1 MKRKKIV
8 EVVVYENKCENC
20 GEILPNQLKFDEH
33 SVICPKCGFPN
44 WVLKDVEYIFPNED
58 DRIPKADYP
67 KYNIIALTGKSGS
80 GKSTILKEFNK
91 NHFNGIFPIVQAT
104 TRPRRSPSEPGY
116 LFYSDEEW
124 FNLEEQEAFLESTIF
139 NNWHY
144 GTLTSSLTSNPKDWN
159 IGIFSPAAIEQLR
172 TNPKVGKLK
181 VFEVCTDAKIRMKR
195 NLDRENTPDVS
206 EICRRMLADEED
218 FKTLSPLLDIRLLG
232 NNDNPED
239 IKKCVNVIV
248 NYTTGQLEE

>member
-1 MKRKKIV
+1 MTKKEIIGAYFYV
-8 EVVVYENKCENC
+8 TKCENC
-20 GEILPNQLKFDEH
+20 KEDLPNFGYTFEH
-33 SVICPKCGFPN
+33 GVYCPKCNFPN
-44 WVLKDVEYIFPNED
+44 TILKDIEYIFKEEEESILPS
-58 DRIPKADYP
+58 KS
-67 KYNIIALTGKSGS
+67 NIIALTGKSGS

-91 NHFNGIFPIVQAT
+91 NHFSGILPVVQAT

-124 FNLEEQEAFLESTIF
+124 SDLEEQEAFLESTTF
-139 NNWHY
+139 NDWHY
-144 GTLTSSLTSNPKDWN
+144 GTLTSSLTSNSKDWN

-195 NLDRENTPDVS
+195 NLNRENTPDVS

-218 FKTLSPLLDIRLLG
+218 FKTLSPLLDIRLLD
-232 NNDNPED
+232 NNSLED
-239 IKKCVNVIV
+239 IDKCVNAILK
-248 NYTTGQLEE
+248 YTTGQERE

>member
-1 MKRKKIV
+1 MKRKKIIEAYFYV
-8 EVVVYENKCENC
+8 TKCANC
-20 GEILPNQLKFDEH
+20 KEDLPNFGYTFEH
-33 SVICPKCGFPN
+33 TVYCPKCYFPN
-44 WVLKDVEYIFPNED
+44 TVLKDIEYTFEEGAEKSILP
-58 DRIPKADYP
+58 P

-91 NHFNGIFPIVQAT
+91 NHFSGILPIVQAT

-116 LFYSDEEW
+116 LFYDDEEW
-124 FNLEEQEAFLESTIF
+124 ANLEGQGAFLESTTF
-139 NNWHY
+139 NDWHY

-195 NLDRENTPDVS
+195 NLNRENAPDVS

-248 NYTTGQLEE
+248 NYTTGQERE

>member
-1 MKRKKIV
+1 MTKKEIIGAYFYV
-8 EVVVYENKCENC
+8 TKCENC
-20 GEILPNQLKFDEH
+20 KEDLPNFGYTFEH
-33 SVICPKCGFPN
+33 GIYCPKCNFPN
-44 WVLKDVEYIFPNED
+44 TILKDIEYIFKEEEESILPS
-58 DRIPKADYP
+58 KS
-67 KYNIIALTGKSGS
+67 NIIALTGKSGS

-91 NHFNGIFPIVQAT
+91 NHFSGILPVVQAT

-124 FNLEEQEAFLESTIF
+124 SDLEEQEAFLESTTF
-139 NNWHY
+139 NDWHY
-144 GTLTSSLTSNPKDWN
+144 GTLTSSLTSNSKDWN

-195 NLDRENTPDVS
+195 NLNRENTPDVS

-218 FKTLSPLLDIRLLG
+218 FKTLSPLLDIRLLD
-232 NNDNPED
+232 NNSLED
-239 IKKCVNVIV
+239 IDKCVNAILK
-248 NYTTGQLEE
+248 YTTGQERE

>member
-1 MKRKKIV
+1 MMKKEIIGAYYYITKCGNC
-8 EVVVYENKCENC
+8 EKDLPNFGYTFEHVVY
-20 GEILPNQLKFDEH
+20 
-33 SVICPKCGFPN
+33 CPKCHFPN
-44 WVLKDVEYIFPNED
+44 TVLKDIEYTFKEEEESILPS
-58 DRIPKADYP
+58 KS
-67 KYNIIALTGKSGS
+67 NIIALTGKSGS

-91 NHFNGIFPIVQAT
+91 NHFSGILPVVQAT

-124 FNLEEQEAFLESTIF
+124 SDLEEQEAFLESTTF
-139 NNWHY
+139 NDWHY
-144 GTLTSSLTSNPKDWN
+144 GTLTSSLTSNSKDWN

-195 NLDRENTPDVS
+195 NLNRENTPDVS

-218 FKTLSPLLDIRLLG
+218 FKTLSPLLDIRLLD
-232 NNDNPED
+232 NNSLED
-239 IKKCVNVIV
+239 IDKCVNAILK
-248 NYTTGQLEE
+248 YTTGQERE

>member
-1 MKRKKIV
+1 MEKKEIIKT
-8 EVVVYENKCENC
+8 YFYITKCENC
-20 GEILPNQLKFDEH
+20 KEDLPNFGYTFEH
-33 SVICPKCGFPN
+33 GVYCPKCNFHN
-44 WVLKDVEYIFPNED
+44 TVLKDIEYIFAND
-58 DRIPKADYP
+58 DEIPKTDYL

-91 NHFNGIFPIVQAT
+91 NHFSGILPIVQAT

-124 FNLEEQEAFLESTIF
+124 SDLEEQEAFLESTTF

-172 TNPKVGKLK
+172 TNPKVSKLK

-195 NLDRENTPDVS
+195 NLNRENTPDVS